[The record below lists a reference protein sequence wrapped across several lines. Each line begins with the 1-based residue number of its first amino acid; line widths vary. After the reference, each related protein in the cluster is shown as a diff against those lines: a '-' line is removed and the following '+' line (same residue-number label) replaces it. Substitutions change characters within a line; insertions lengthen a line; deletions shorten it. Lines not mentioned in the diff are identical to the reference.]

1 METTS
6 TWNEMFT
13 LLEAAVTLLALPCT
27 ALYLCYT
34 SGTLHPLRNRLMRLF
49 ISRDDV
55 EHGAIRDSIS
65 DRSAVV
71 SFGMVYGIH
80 LDTVTEVE
88 SLIKGAQTHEV
99 PLHLIG
105 AAGSAFDREA
115 FAVKPHKSPGK
126 WGDAMSGIAL
136 MIFYLATACLLLGAF
151 SSEVLIRIKDTDTL
165 LRVATKGDE
174 GTAHGILRDKDLTF
188 TQQECA
194 ALPQPITIE
203 PFVDDEARYN
213 LSVLC
218 AIWTLPA
225 ERKELTESL
234 PVQRTAFGA
243 AALVAFMFLL
253 GCWDSLLKRF
263 AIRKLER
270 RTGLAR
276 PSVGSTSQRQ
286 LVLRVGKIFYLRYS
300 KGHGG
305 FGDCPKAE

>member
-1 METTS
+1 METTA
-6 TWNEMFT
+6 TWKEMFT
-13 LLEAAVTLLALPCT
+13 LLEAAVTLLALPCA
-27 ALYLCYT
+27 ALLLCYI

-55 EHGAIRDSIS
+55 EHGTIRGSIS

-71 SFGMVYGIH
+71 SFGMIYGIH
-80 LDTVTEVE
+80 LDTTAEVE
-88 SLIKGAQTHEV
+88 SMIKGAQTHDV

-126 WGDAMSGIAL
+126 WGDAMSSIAL
-136 MIFYLATACLLLGAF
+136 MIFYLATVCLLLGAF
-151 SSEVLIRIKDTDTL
+151 SSEVLIRIRDTDTL
-165 LRVATKGDE
+165 LRVTTKGDE
-174 GTAHGILRDKDLTF
+174 GTAQGIFRDKNLTF
-188 TQQECA
+188 SQQECA
-194 ALPQPITIE
+194 ALPQPIEIE

-218 AIWTLPA
+218 AIWTLPV

-243 AALVAFMFLL
+243 AALVTFMLL
-253 GCWDSLLKRF
+253 LACWRSLLKRF

-276 PSVGSTSQRQ
+276 PPVASTSQRQ
-286 LVLRVGKIFYLRYS
+286 FVLRVGKLFYLRYR
-300 KGHGG
+300 K
-305 FGDCPKAE
+305 E